1 MATIIKIIIK
11 VIMTKISSNKN
22 NNNNNNNN
30 NSNTSKLTQFCAGL
44 IFKRFVSFL
53 LKANFL

>member
-1 MATIIKIIIK
+1 MATILKIIIK
-11 VIMTKISSNKN
+11 VIMTKISS
-22 NNNNNNNN
+22 NNNNNNN

-53 LKANFL
+53 LKGNFL

>member
-1 MATIIKIIIK
+1 
-11 VIMTKISSNKN
+11 MTKISSNKN